1 MSPTNRLTIDQIL
14 APTGPARPLDDDA
27 AAAAAGGR
35 ILTLFA
41 MTAALFFGLPA
52 LGVDRVTTMVA
63 VQMAIAASAHH
74 ELIVQDQQTRLRIIA
89 ALRRYW
95 RWDLS
100 QTDLP
105 ALELRL
111 DHLRRPLDRSA
122 RFTRIVLPALALT
135 AIVANGLHSVGA
147 WKVPSWAV
155 VSATSL
161 LAIAICCPLS
171 RWEFQVR
178 DRLAKPICIRPT

>member
-1 MSPTNRLTIDQIL
+1 M
-14 APTGPARPLDDDA
+14 DDDA
-27 AAAAAGGR
+27 AAAASGGR

-52 LGVDRVTTMVA
+52 LGLDRVTTMVA
-63 VQMAIAASAHH
+63 VEMAIAASVHH

-122 RFTRIVLPALALT
+122 RFSTIVLPAFALT

-147 WKVPSWAV
+147 WKAPGWAV
-155 VSATSL
+155 VSAML
-161 LAIAICCPLS
+161 FLAMAIFWPLS
-171 RWEFQVR
+171 RWESQIR
-178 DRLAKPICIRPT
+178 DRLAKPICVRPT

>member
-1 MSPTNRLTIDQIL
+1 M
-14 APTGPARPLDDDA
+14 DDDA

-74 ELIVQDQQTRLRIIA
+74 ELIVQHQQTRLRIIA

-95 RWDLS
+95 RWELS

-111 DHLRRPLDRSA
+111 AHLRRPLDRYA
-122 RFTRIVLPALALT
+122 RFSTILLPAFALT
-135 AIVANGLHSVGA
+135 AIVANGLHSVGL
-147 WKVPSWAV
+147 WKAPGWAV

-161 LAIAICCPLS
+161 LTMVLCWPLR
-171 RWEFQVR
+171 RWEFQIR
-178 DRLAKPICIRPT
+178 DRLKKPICVRPT